1 MEFTKYQTTK
11 EFEFMI
17 LNNEEDKKSKVF
29 QNSLQSNDKI
39 LKILKGVLLSE
50 KFWLNNSIKK
60 TTNSRLD
67 NSLVPWRK
75 CETNQ

>member
-50 KFWLNNSIKK
+50 KF
-60 TTNSRLD
+60 
-67 NSLVPWRK
+67 
-75 CETNQ
+75 